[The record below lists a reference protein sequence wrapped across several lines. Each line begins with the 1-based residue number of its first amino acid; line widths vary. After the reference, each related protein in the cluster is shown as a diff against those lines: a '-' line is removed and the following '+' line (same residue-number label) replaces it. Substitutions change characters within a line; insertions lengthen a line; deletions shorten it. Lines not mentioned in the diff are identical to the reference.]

1 MPGFIIPELI
11 VESLIRD
18 GIENVRAKPEIIDD
32 LFSQLTR
39 AYNSRKYGDAEIA
52 KIKALVQ
59 KEIAVIYSYH
69 LVDSKPISISIMVG
83 SDTEDKSKARLGDYE
98 ESVSEQIANP
108 VELQALHR
116 VDNLNVTGFDP
127 VTGKV
132 SVTDGMDLSVIYK
145 GMLYVDSAEVEHV
158 ITGGINNTPGDKSFF
173 INKQDEVDFSDTTGF
188 IKSSLDYKEYEIR
201 GVTADVNLVLG
212 VHSKDALTTKYLY
225 LLLKYWIITRKFDMI
240 KRGLFLATF
249 SGSDFNRDSEYTGDK
264 VFTRFLTI
272 TGKVEDTWRSD
283 QITLIDNV
291 EIDCEPVD

>member
-39 AYNSRKYGDAEIA
+39 AFNSRKYGSAEIA
-52 KIKALVQ
+52 KIKAMVQ

-69 LVDSKPISISIMVG
+69 LVDAKPISISIMVG

-98 ESVSEQIANP
+98 ESITEEIVNP
-108 VELQALHR
+108 ADLEALHR
-116 VDNLNVTGFDP
+116 VDDLNVTGYDP
-127 VTGKV
+127 VTGFV
-132 SVTDGMDLSVIYK
+132 SVVDATDLSEIYK

-158 ITGGINNTPGDKSFF
+158 LIGGIVNEPGGKGFF
-173 INKQDEVDFSDTTGF
+173 IEKQSEVDFSDQTGF
-188 IKSSLDYKEYEIR
+188 IKSSLNYKEYEVR
-201 GVTADVNLVLG
+201 GVTGDVNLVLG

-225 LLLKYWIITRKFDMI
+225 TLLKYWIITRKFDMI
-240 KRGLFLATF
+240 KRGLFLATY
-249 SGSDFNRDSEYTGDK
+249 SGSDFNRDSEYVGDK

-272 TGKVEDTWRSD
+272 TGKVEDTWRAD
-283 QITLIDNV
+283 QVQLIDNI
-291 EIDCEPVD
+291 EIDCEPVE